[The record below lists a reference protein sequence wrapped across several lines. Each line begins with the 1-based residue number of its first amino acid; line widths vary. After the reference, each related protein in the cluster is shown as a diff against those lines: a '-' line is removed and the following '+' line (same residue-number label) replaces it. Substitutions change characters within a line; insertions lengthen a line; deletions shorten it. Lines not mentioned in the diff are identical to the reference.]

1 MRRENERTAM
11 PLRITNAS
19 PPAHRRPGCCPVGR
33 RRSILW
39 PRGDFIAMPAAG
51 GGIRAAF
58 KERRNSTYSR
68 GLCLEGARTA
78 RSQRA
83 SLSAWKRRLQPMGQR
98 MPPVETVHE
107 ARQPG
112 QRQILLAEMLLFVG
126 GHHLPVGGRPGV
138 GTVRKEPH
146 RLAAA
151 GHARAGDGGGLQGC
165 DFIRQGRSAGPR
177 TGVRIPSRSRP
188 ADAGRDST
196 LRSGR
201 TGVCRVL

>member
-1 MRRENERTAM
+1 M
-11 PLRITNAS
+11 
-19 PPAHRRPGCCPVGR
+19 
-33 RRSILW
+33 
-39 PRGDFIAMPAAG
+39 
-51 GGIRAAF
+51 RAAF

-98 MPPVETVHE
+98 MPPIETVYE

-126 GHHLPVGGRPGV
+126 GHHLPVRGRPGA
-138 GTVRKEPH
+138 GTVRKEQH

-151 GHARAGDGGGLQGC
+151 GHVWAGDGGGLQGR

-177 TGVRIPSRSRP
+177 AGAADLFAVP
-188 ADAGRDST
+188 AR
-196 LRSGR
+196 
-201 TGVCRVL
+201 